1 MVCMDLR
8 NSNNE
13 KHYVGPCAPRNYAAA
28 FKLYSIES
36 NLIYYLKEMI
46 SMSMLDAFNT
56 LNQVRSFE
64 QAADEYHQQPQPAWD
79 LAQTDPNAWLQ
90 RHASFTTRPK
100 FNPNMDGYIRPY
112 VGQWGGVSDVMN
124 ALQAGMELGPLQE
137 KVEPN
142 KIFTADVAALKTMA
156 ADQAKLIKVF
166 ERKAMESY
174 NDKGK
179 FGLNE
184 DDIAAM
190 QALTSARST
199 LMAIQEKQINVKK
212 TIAELKI
219 KQQQAAG
226 AIAPGAQAGPAA
238 KTDVYSVGRSMLDDI
253 FKVPSMTQ
261 DSAPV
266 VADNYPTVSLD
277 QAASVLNNIIDEGS
291 VASTTAYESEEP
303 TTYVVIG
310 DDESDRE
317 FVTVNKDGD
326 VLDEYPIPSA
336 RITEL
341 DMSTKT
347 ATDEYMV
354 SYPVKTRD
362 ELGL

>member
-1 MVCMDLR
+1 M
-8 NSNNE
+8 
-13 KHYVGPCAPRNYAAA
+13 
-28 FKLYSIES
+28 
-36 NLIYYLKEMI
+36 
-46 SMSMLDAFNT
+46 
-56 LNQVRSFE
+56 
-64 QAADEYHQQPQPAWD
+64 
-79 LAQTDPNAWLQ
+79 
-90 RHASFTTRPK
+90 
-100 FNPNMDGYIRPY
+100 
-112 VGQWGGVSDVMN
+112 
-124 ALQAGMELGPLQE
+124 
-137 KVEPN
+137 
-142 KIFTADVAALKTMA
+142 
-156 ADQAKLIKVF
+156 
-166 ERKAMESY
+166 
-174 NDKGK
+174 
-179 FGLNE
+179 
-184 DDIAAM
+184 
-190 QALTSARST
+190 
-199 LMAIQEKQINVKK
+199 KK